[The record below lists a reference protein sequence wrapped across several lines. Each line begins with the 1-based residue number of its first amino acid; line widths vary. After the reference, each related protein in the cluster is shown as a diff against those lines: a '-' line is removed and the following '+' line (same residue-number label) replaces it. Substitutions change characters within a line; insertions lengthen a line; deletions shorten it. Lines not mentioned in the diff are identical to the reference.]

1 MMPPGQPPGARLALL
16 YRELLALKRT
26 DANGRPFWQ
35 DDVFT
40 VHRALEPGVEQA
52 YLTMLDTQALTPVLD
67 SLRTRLEAI
76 GVMADA
82 VGLDTHIDRA
92 AALAQLPGVA
102 TGEESTLLEDGR
114 QALDDRRDSL
124 RDRLTSRPALGS
136 VPGSPGELASRV
148 RGELDYRL
156 RGSVSD
162 AYWGARMQGRDA
174 LREGARNA
182 WRDGL
187 EGLDDLAHSGP
198 ALGQGGSAIS
208 QAAVNRLAPSQVAQ
222 LIEGYDALK
231 LYLVL
236 TAPQQHPEADFVRV
250 ALYREWLRLAES
262 DDVAHEAS
270 VIRDN
275 VELYASYLEA
285 GTAPALPRDDLL
297 VAQARADLKAF
308 LIDNSPADREYLRL
322 RLAAQAQFP
331 PLTLDAM
338 LPEDAREQMYASESV
353 PAFFTYRV
361 WREFVLPELED
372 TLASEIQH
380 ERDWVLDGELEQ
392 DEDVA
397 RAHFAEAV
405 LRRYKRD
412 YLFAWERFLSS
423 VGIRHFEGL
432 DVSRQQLTR
441 LSDYQRSPIKLV
453 LQAVDANTRWDNP
466 SVAQRLPAA
475 SEIDAVGALDGA
487 GDSVAKASSESGD
500 VDSPG
505 VWRRTVDWVSQDGS
519 DTVQGALDAT
529 DLLRV
534 HDGVLASY
542 FSPVGKLFDS
552 DPADGN
558 DASQMDRY
566 LLLLR
571 QLKVRLDSIQRGD
584 PGRRTK
590 QLVQEVIDDRPNEVS
605 ALRNYVSANIDTSQ
619 DELVQALLRLFRDP
633 VTFSVDSLNG
643 PIARYLAAAWGDQI
657 ATPWNSMVRGRYP
670 VSDSANETSVHDLRL
685 FVDPETGLLTQF
697 QQTEV
702 GNLAEA
708 MQGEEPLVDPRITET
723 IAGGTQ
729 VGDVLASLGDVENGF
744 EIMIQPAPNLTSI
757 SLTIDGQEQVYR
769 NGQQTWQR
777 FTWPGEP
784 RRAGAK
790 LDVVTYSGMH
800 VNVFDFP
807 SRWGLLRMIDSADVT
822 NLDGVRQRF
831 TWYTGAGPVSFVA
844 RNFGGVKLTDLKRVR
859 QLQVPTL
866 GAR

>member
-1 MMPPGQPPGARLALL
+1 M
-16 YRELLALKRT
+16 
-26 DANGRPFWQ
+26 
-35 DDVFT
+35 
-40 VHRALEPGVEQA
+40 
-52 YLTMLDTQALTPVLD
+52 
-67 SLRTRLEAI
+67 
-76 GVMADA
+76 
-82 VGLDTHIDRA
+82 
-92 AALAQLPGVA
+92 
-102 TGEESTLLEDGR
+102 
-114 QALDDRRDSL
+114 
-124 RDRLTSRPALGS
+124 
-136 VPGSPGELASRV
+136 SPGHTS
-148 RGELDYRL
+148 
-156 RGSVSD
+156 
-162 AYWGARMQGRDA
+162 
-174 LREGARNA
+174 
-182 WRDGL
+182 
-187 EGLDDLAHSGP
+187 
-198 ALGQGGSAIS
+198 
-208 QAAVNRLAPSQVAQ
+208 
-222 LIEGYDALK
+222 
-231 LYLVL
+231 
-236 TAPQQHPEADFVRV
+236 
-250 ALYREWLRLAES
+250 
-262 DDVAHEAS
+262 
-270 VIRDN
+270 
-275 VELYASYLEA
+275 
-285 GTAPALPRDDLL
+285 PR
-297 VAQARADLKAF
+297 
-308 LIDNSPADREYLRL
+308 P
-322 RLAAQAQFP
+322 
-331 PLTLDAM
+331 
-338 LPEDAREQMYASESV
+338 
-353 PAFFTYRV
+353 
-361 WREFVLPELED
+361 
-372 TLASEIQH
+372 
-380 ERDWVLDGELEQ
+380 
-392 DEDVA
+392 
-397 RAHFAEAV
+397 V